1 MWSYIINPFITALTL
16 FYSVT
21 GSIVL
26 SIVVFTV
33 VTRML
38 LYPLTV
44 QQQKSM
50 RAQQELQPEI
60 KKLQEKYK
68 NDREKLAQE
77 QMKLMQERG
86 ANPFGGCLLMF
97 VQLPIFLGL
106 YQAIIY
112 ALAATPLQL
121 IDMSGRL
128 LIPGLASE
136 IPLNSLWMGMD
147 LTLPPTQNPWFALS
161 LPVLVVVT
169 TWAQTHLTMGST
181 SKKKKEDEKDTKSS
195 KKKDKDDKGG
205 GQMDQAQ
212 AIQQQMKVMMPL
224 MFGFFSLSFSVGI
237 SIYFITSNLIGAFQ
251 YGILRRNQDKQ
262 AEAEAAA
269 ELTETVIEEETEKEK
284 PKKAAKKKTKT
295 AKKTK
300 KATS

>member
-21 GSIVL
+21 GSIVV
-26 SIVVFTV
+26 SIVVFTA

-38 LYPLTV
+38 LYPLTI

-50 RAQQELQPEI
+50 RAQQELQPEV

-68 NDREKLAQE
+68 NDREKLAAA
-77 QMKLMQERG
+77 QMELMKDKG
-86 ANPFGGCLLMF
+86 VNPFGGCLLMF

-147 LTLPPTQNPWFALS
+147 LTLPPTQNPMYALA
-161 LPVLVVVT
+161 LPVLVVAT
-169 TWAQTHLTMGST
+169 TWAQSHLTMSGAT
-181 SKKKKEDEKDTKSS
+181 PKKDDSKDNKD
-195 KKKDKDDKGG
+195 KKKDGKGG
-205 GQMDQAQ
+205 GQVDQAQ

-251 YGILRRNQDKQ
+251 YGLLGRNKNKTEEDEDTVT
-262 AEAEAAA
+262 EA
-269 ELTETVIEEETEKEK
+269 VIDEPEKSR
-284 PKKAAKKKTKT
+284 KKSPTSKKKT

>member
-1 MWSYIINPFITALTL
+1 MWSFIINPFITALTL

-38 LYPLTV
+38 LYPLTI
-44 QQQKSM
+44 QQQRSM
-50 RAQQELQPEI
+50 RRQQALQPKI
-60 KKLQEKYK
+60 KELQEKYK

-77 QMKLMQERG
+77 QMQLFQEEG
-86 ANPFGGCLLMF
+86 INPFGGCLLMF

-121 IDMSGRL
+121 LDMSGRL
-128 LIPGLASE
+128 LIPGLAAE
-136 IPLNSLWMGMD
+136 IPLNNVWLGMD
-147 LTLPPTQNPWFALS
+147 LTQPPTANPMYALV
-161 LPVLVVVT
+161 LPLLVVVT
-169 TWAQTHLTMGST
+169 TWAQSKLTIPST
-181 SKKKKEDEKDTKSS
+181 PKTDKKS
-195 KKKDKDDKGG
+195 GG
-205 GQMDQAQ
+205 NDAMDQAQ
-212 AIQQQMKVMMPL
+212 QMTQTMTTVMPL

-251 YGILRRNQDKQ
+251 YGVLGRMQREKDEAKALAEGEAEPNPSKASNKKQ
-262 AEAEAAA
+262 ASAKDESDTAKSAKSTSKKKSSKKA
-269 ELTETVIEEETEKEK
+269 
-284 PKKAAKKKTKT
+284 KKAA
-295 AKKTK
+295 
-300 KATS
+300 S

>member
-1 MWSYIINPFITALTL
+1 MWSFIVNPFVTALTL

-21 GSIVL
+21 GNIVL

-38 LYPLTV
+38 LYPLTI

-50 RAQQELQPEI
+50 KKQQAMQPKI
-60 KKLQEKYK
+60 KQLQEKYK

-77 QMKLMQERG
+77 QMKLFRDG
-86 ANPFGGCLLMF
+86 GVNPLSGCLLMF
-97 VQLPIFLGL
+97 IQLPIFLGL

-121 IDMSGRL
+121 LDMSGRL
-128 LIPGLASE
+128 LIPGLAAE
-136 IPLNSLWMGMD
+136 IPLNSSWMGMD
-147 LTLPPTQNPWFALS
+147 LTLTPGQNPIYAMAL
-161 LPVLVVVT
+161 PALVVAT
-169 TWAQTHLTMGST
+169 TWAQSKLTLSGT
-181 SKKKKEDEKDTKSS
+181 QPKKDDDKS
-195 KKKDKDDKGG
+195 KKKDKDGKPEL
-205 GQMDQAQ
+205 DQAQ
-212 AIQQQMKVMMPL
+212 MMQQQMTTIMPL

-251 YGILRRNQDKQ
+251 YGVIGRRLRQQMEDEADALKASIELDDDKPK
-262 AEAEAAA
+262 
-269 ELTETVIEEETEKEK
+269 TNKE
-284 PKKAAKKKTKT
+284 KKAAKK
-295 AKKTK
+295 AK

>member
-1 MWSYIINPFITALTL
+1 MWSFIINPFITALTL

-21 GSIVL
+21 GNIVL

-33 VTRML
+33 ITRML
-38 LYPLTV
+38 LYPLTL

-50 RAQQELQPEI
+50 RRQQALQPKI

-68 NDREKLAQE
+68 NDREALGRE
-77 QMKLMQERG
+77 QMKLFQEEG
-86 ANPFGGCLLMF
+86 INPFGGCLLMF

-121 IDMSGRL
+121 LDMSGRL

-136 IPLNSLWMGMD
+136 IPLQSTWIGLD
-147 LTLPPTQNPWFALS
+147 LTASPLENPIYALA

-169 TWAQTHLTMGST
+169 TWAQSKLTMST
-181 SKKKKEDEKDTKSS
+181 AGAGQKKDD
-195 KKKDKDDKGG
+195 KDKDKDKNDSGMPNQAEMMQK
-205 GQMDQAQ
+205 QMTT
-212 AIQQQMKVMMPL
+212 IMPL
-224 MFGFFSLSFSVGI
+224 MFGFFSIQFSVGL

-251 YGILRRNQDKQ
+251 YGFIGRRAKAAD
-262 AEAEAAA
+262 EAAA
-269 ELTETVIEEETEKEK
+269 AAAIEAEEAPKEKEK
-284 PKKAAKKKTKT
+284 PKSAKPKEKKPAKK
-295 AKKTK
+295 AK

>member
-1 MWSYIINPFITALTL
+1 MWSFIINPFITALTL
-16 FYSVT
+16 FYSLT

-38 LYPLTV
+38 LYPLTI

-50 RAQQELQPEI
+50 KKQQALQPKI

-68 NDREKLAQE
+68 NDRDTLSQE
-77 QMKLMQERG
+77 QMKLFQEEG
-86 ANPFGGCLLMF
+86 INPFGGCLLMF
-97 VQLPIFLGL
+97 IQLPIFLGL

-128 LIPGLASE
+128 LIPSLTSQ
-136 IPLNSLWMGMD
+136 IPLNNTWLGMD
-147 LTLPPTQNPWFALS
+147 LTLNPSQNPWYALT

-169 TWAQTHLTMGST
+169 TWAQSKLTMTGT
-181 SKKKKEDEKDTKSS
+181 QPQD
-195 KKKDKDDKGG
+195 KDKDKDKSKNDKNDKPDQS
-205 GQMDQAQ
+205 QMM
-212 AIQQQMKVMMPL
+212 QQQMTTIMPL
-224 MFGFFSLSFSVGI
+224 MFGFFALQFSVGI
-237 SIYFITSNLIGAFQ
+237 SLYFITSNLIGAFQ
-251 YGILRRNQDKQ
+251 YGVLGRQMR
-262 AEAEAAA
+262 EEMAEAAA
-269 ELTETVIEEETEKEK
+269 SADVDAEAGGSKAEKD
-284 PKKAAKKKTKT
+284 KKAAKK
-295 AKKTK
+295 AK

>member
-1 MWSYIINPFITALTL
+1 MWSFIINPFITALTL

-21 GSIVL
+21 GNIVL

-33 VTRML
+33 ITRML
-38 LYPLTV
+38 LYPLTL

-50 RAQQELQPEI
+50 RRQQALQPKI

-68 NDREKLAQE
+68 NDKEALGRE
-77 QMKLMQERG
+77 QMKLFQEEG
-86 ANPFGGCLLMF
+86 INPFGGCLLMF

-121 IDMSGRL
+121 LDMSGRL

-136 IPLNSLWMGMD
+136 IPLQSTWLGMD
-147 LTLPPTQNPWFALS
+147 LTVSPLQNPFYALA
-161 LPVLVVVT
+161 LPVLVMAT
-169 TWAQTHLTMGST
+169 TWAQSKLTMGMSA
-181 SKKKKEDEKDTKSS
+181 TKN
-195 KKKDKDDKGG
+195 KDDKDKSDSGG
-205 GQMDQAQ
+205 MPNQAEMMQKQMTT
-212 AIQQQMKVMMPL
+212 IMPL
-224 MFGFFSLSFSVGI
+224 MFGFFSIQFSVGL

-251 YGILRRNQDKQ
+251 YGFIGRRANAVENAAVVVDAEKDDASKDK
-262 AEAEAAA
+262 
-269 ELTETVIEEETEKEK
+269 EKEK
-284 PKKAAKKKTKT
+284 PKSAKSSKEKKPAKK
-295 AKKTK
+295 AK